1 MIRVMVVDDE
11 ELVRSGLRLV
21 LGTAPDI
28 EVVAVCGGG
37 AAVAT
42 VLAHRPDVLLLDI
55 RMPDVDGLTV
65 LRRLH
70 ADPDAEAPRT
80 AMLTTFDAEEYLG
93 AALHA
98 GAAGFLLKDTAP
110 EQLVHAVRVLA
121 DGGRVL
127 APGVTS
133 TVIGG
138 YLGGRHGTD
147 AEHRAARL
155 TCRER
160 QVLALVGEG
169 LSNSGVAQRLNL
181 AHGTVKDHVSALL
194 AKLGGLNR
202 VQAAVLA
209 DRAGLVGCLS
219 AERPERTERT
229 ERTERP
235 GQPEAADRSEEHERH
250 GQPGQPG
257 QHEASVQ
264 HRAPERHGTPER
276 RDQAARLA
284 ADSPLDV
291 PCTPG
296 TPSAPDTLGT
306 TNRLGA
312 PEAPEALEAPEAPEA
327 PEASGTSGPLA
338 TGETRDTS
346 DTSGTSGTVP

>member
-1 MIRVMVVDDE
+1 MIRVVVVDDE
-11 ELVRSGLRLV
+11 ELVRSGLRLI

-28 EVVAVCGGG
+28 EVAADCGGG

-65 LRRLH
+65 LRELH
-70 ADPDAEAPRT
+70 ARTDLPDAPHT

-127 APGVTS
+127 APRVTP

-138 YLGGRHGTD
+138 YLGGRAYGNAERRVASLTD
-147 AEHRAARL
+147 
-155 TCRER
+155 RER
-160 QVLALVGEG
+160 QVLALVGAG
-169 LSNSGVAQRLNL
+169 LSNVEIARRLHL

-209 DRAGLVGCLS
+209 DRAGLV
-219 AERPERTERT
+219 
-229 ERTERP
+229 
-235 GQPEAADRSEEHERH
+235 
-250 GQPGQPG
+250 
-257 QHEASVQ
+257 
-264 HRAPERHGTPER
+264 
-276 RDQAARLA
+276 
-284 ADSPLDV
+284 
-291 PCTPG
+291 
-296 TPSAPDTLGT
+296 
-306 TNRLGA
+306 NR
-312 PEAPEALEAPEAPEA
+312 
-327 PEASGTSGPLA
+327 GP
-338 TGETRDTS
+338 R
-346 DTSGTSGTVP
+346 

>member
-1 MIRVMVVDDE
+1 MIRVVVVDDE

-169 LSNSGVAQRLNL
+169 LSNNGIAQRLNL

-219 AERPERTERT
+219 TERQERPQ
-229 ERTERP
+229 RP
-235 GQPEAADRSEEHERH
+235 EPSEASAASEASETSKAADRSEEPGRRGDHSRHEQPERHEGHEGHEGHERH
-250 GQPGQPG
+250 
-257 QHEASVQ
+257 E
-264 HRAPERHGTPER
+264 
-276 RDQAARLA
+276 QAARPTA
-284 ADSPLDV
+284 GPSPDASGTPGSPSTPRSPGDPDTSRDV
-291 PCTPG
+291 NRLGTPG
-296 TPSAPDTLGT
+296 T
-306 TNRLGA
+306 
-312 PEAPEALEAPEAPEA
+312 
-327 PEASGTSGPLA
+327 
-338 TGETRDTS
+338 S
-346 DTSGTSGTVP
+346 DPSGTVP

>member
-1 MIRVMVVDDE
+1 MIRVVVVDDE

-37 AAVAT
+37 AAVGT
-42 VLAHRPDVLLLDI
+42 VLTHRPDVLLLDI

-65 LRRLH
+65 LRRLQ

-147 AEHRAARL
+147 AEHRAACL

-169 LSNSGVAQRLNL
+169 LSNNGIAQRLNL

-219 AERPERTERT
+219 AERPEWQERQ
-229 ERTERP
+229 EPSEP
-235 GQPEAADRSEEHERH
+235 SEPSEAADRSGEHDRRGEHDRHEEHDRPGEQERH
-250 GQPGQPG
+250 
-257 QHEASVQ
+257 
-264 HRAPERHGTPER
+264 
-276 RDQAARLA
+276 DQAARPTGGPPPDA
-284 ADSPLDV
+284 SD
-291 PCTPG
+291 TPD
-296 TPSAPDTLGT
+296 APDASGDVT
-306 TNRLGA
+306 RPGA
-312 PEAPEALEAPEAPEA
+312 P
-327 PEASGTSGPLA
+327 G
-338 TGETRDTS
+338 TRDTS
-346 DTSGTSGTVP
+346 GPVP